1 MTDINI
7 ILADHPRLGR
17 VRLCECNSIHL
28 SLGPVTINL
37 EPHAFA
43 QALTLMRSAMEQLE
57 RDRRLTTEVQF
68 TRQIQLATRSAAAL
82 DGERASLLI

>member
-57 RDRRLTTEVQF
+57 EIVGSPQKSNSLDRFNLRPD
-68 TRQIQLATRSAAAL
+68 QLPH
-82 DGERASLLI
+82 